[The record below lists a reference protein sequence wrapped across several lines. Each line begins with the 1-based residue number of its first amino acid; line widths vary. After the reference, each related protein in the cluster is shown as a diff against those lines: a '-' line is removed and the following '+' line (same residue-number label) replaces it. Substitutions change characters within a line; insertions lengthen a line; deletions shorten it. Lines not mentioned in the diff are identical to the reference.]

1 MEARLAMAKN
11 PGKSIIG
18 IYPGGSEYNRKP
30 PKKPTNPNTPK
41 WQSFLSTHPKKKA
54 NYDKLSPEEQ
64 LQWQDAF
71 ARGGAKAVKRYTQG
85 VLRNRVPEVGQAPTV
100 DQKYDLN
107 DPGEVIDAQEWV
119 NRQNLRLNQYSNRI
133 NQTGPMGGQ
142 EFYEDPITGRWTQ
155 KTTFGAPM
163 QSLYDQ
169 LGKQFQTNPFTDV
182 SADRAK
188 AENAVYQNYSSKFE
202 PQFNREQENFRQEMA
217 NSGVDP
223 TSEKYRRMQ
232 DDMMKRQDE
241 MRRSWAN
248 EAYTTGGQEQQ
259 RLSQQ
264 QIAQYNAPIAAFGNM
279 AGAASTYQKGFN
291 PISQERIENPD
302 VTGTAQA
309 YTQMGPYADTQQQY
323 KMKQIEAQNA
333 GALDIALTNQE
344 NESGP
349 GDGDMS
355 VDQDG
360 NPIRYSSADNRWH
373 RV

>member
-1 MEARLAMAKN
+1 
-11 PGKSIIG
+11 
-18 IYPGGSEYNRKP
+18 
-30 PKKPTNPNTPK
+30 
-41 WQSFLSTHPKKKA
+41 
-54 NYDKLSPEEQ
+54 
-64 LQWQDAF
+64 
-71 ARGGAKAVKRYTQG
+71 
-85 VLRNRVPEVGQAPTV
+85 
-100 DQKYDLN
+100 
-107 DPGEVIDAQEWV
+107 VIDAQEWV